1 MWNINLIHVYA
12 LQLLSICGYIDV
24 YVQKF
29 NVLAEKNYVSIARQR
44 LWIKYLSQEVAITFA
59 KLFHWPSILMLSY
72 SGCMSPAKKEKE
84 NHNLPGTEEK
94 YSCSVVGAI
103 QNRYQGQKFRTGTY
117 YEDKS

>member
-1 MWNINLIHVYA
+1 
-12 LQLLSICGYIDV
+12 
-24 YVQKF
+24 
-29 NVLAEKNYVSIARQR
+29 
-44 LWIKYLSQEVAITFA
+44 
-59 KLFHWPSILMLSY
+59 MLSY